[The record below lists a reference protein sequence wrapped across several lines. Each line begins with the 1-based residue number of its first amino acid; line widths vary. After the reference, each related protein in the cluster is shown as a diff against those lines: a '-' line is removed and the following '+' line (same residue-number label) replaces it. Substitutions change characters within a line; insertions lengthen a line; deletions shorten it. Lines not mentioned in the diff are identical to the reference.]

1 MQDMTTGSTTKRIV
15 LFAIPLL
22 LGNLLQ
28 QVYSMVDTVVVG
40 RFVGYQ
46 ALASVGVTVEV
57 ISLLLGL
64 ALGMSNGVSVITAQ
78 FFGARQTDRVR
89 KSVAMGLLLC
99 GATSIVIGVVGVLC
113 ARPIYTLL
121 GTPADII
128 DGAVLYTTIMF
139 VGAPATLLYNY
150 VSAVL
155 RAFGDSKTPLIGLAI
170 ASLVNIVLDLLF
182 VVVFHWDIAGVG
194 LATLIS
200 QLLAGVFCSVYAMKK
215 LPILKFQKSDFVWDK
230 GLVASQLGVGIP
242 LAFQQSVLAV
252 GRLSM
257 QAVLNTLGTLTIAAY
272 TVVSRID
279 MFLYSCMSAFGIA
292 TTTYAAQNFG
302 AGRIDRID
310 RGVKGAC
317 VVTVTICIG
326 FTALANLFALPIIG
340 AFVGAQ
346 EQAVVQMGVQYIRL
360 ATPFYPLLGIIF
372 VMHSAEQ
379 GIGKAV
385 YAMLASFVELVAR
398 PAAAILFTASFGYAG
413 FCFAN
418 PAAWGSAFLMIFISY
433 HLIIGKM
440 KRQIKDVLEPI
451 PKQEAVLEW

>member
-22 LGNLLQ
+22 FGNLLQ

-57 ISLLLGL
+57 VSLLLGL

-78 FFGARQTDRVR
+78 FFGAKQMEKVR
-89 KSVAMGLLLC
+89 KSVAMGVLLC
-99 GATSIVIGVVGVLC
+99 GITAVVIGVIGVFF
-113 ARPIYTLL
+113 ARPIYMLL
-121 GTPADII
+121 GTPADIM

-139 VGAPATLLYNY
+139 AGAPATLLYNY
-150 VSAVL
+150 VSSVL
-155 RAFGDSKTPLIGLAI
+155 RAFGDSKTPLFGLAI

-182 VVVFHWDIAGVG
+182 VVGFHWDIAGVG
-194 LATLIS
+194 IATLIS
-200 QLLAGVFCSVYAMKK
+200 QLLAGVFCSVYAMKR
-215 LPILKFQKSDFVWDK
+215 LPFLRFQTGDFAWERR
-230 GLVASQLGVGIP
+230 LVASQLGVGIP

-252 GRLSM
+252 GRLYM
-257 QAVLNTLGTLTIAAY
+257 QAILNTLGTLTIAAY

-302 AGRIDRID
+302 AKRIDRID

-317 VVTVTICIG
+317 VVTVSICIG
-326 FTALANLFALPIIG
+326 FTAAANLFALPIIT

-346 EQAVVQMGVQYIRL
+346 EQAVIEMGVQYIRL
-360 ATPFYPLLGIIF
+360 ATPFYPLLGVIF

-385 YAMLASFVELVAR
+385 FAMMASFVELVAR
-398 PAAAILFTASFGYAG
+398 PVAAVTLTAGFGYAG
-413 FCFAN
+413 FCFTN
-418 PAAWGSAFLMIFISY
+418 PAAWGSAFLMVFISY
-433 HLIIGKM
+433 LLIMRKM
-440 KRQIKDVLEPI
+440 KKQQQPFRLTH
-451 PKQEAVLEW
+451 KQEAVPQW